1 MISQLIEAKPEELRV
16 YLEEAAAFQSTRS
29 AARKQSVESHTPEI
43 TLTGS
48 VI

>member
-16 YLEEAAAFQSTRS
+16 YLEEAAGISKYKER
-29 AARKQSVESHTPEI
+29 RKETERESHTPEI